1 MKNIIIGADVSKRT
15 LDCVLHDEDKQKMLG
30 ANHLKITN
38 DKNGCDE
45 LLKWL
50 KQKKISRKE
59 VLFCMEHTGD
69 YSYGFA
75 ELLAEK
81 GVSFCQI
88 HPMEIKRATAA
99 LRGKND
105 KVDAVRIANY
115 AYRYRDEL
123 EPSTLK
129 DKDILRIRD
138 LLNDRKLVVK
148 CRRTFKTIM
157 TEYKNK
163 QECSRYQR
171 AKRNVELCDGQIGEI
186 EAELLEIVNG
196 NESLVKTYMLLTS
209 IPGISLVNAF
219 NFIVVTC
226 NFTSFKTARQLAAY
240 CGIAPYEYTS
250 GTSVNKGTH
259 VSKMGNKE
267 IKADLTMAAQAA
279 ILWDS
284 DLRLYYTRKRAE
296 GKSFGCVLNA
306 VKFKLV
312 CRMFAVVK
320 RGTVYVDTKKY
331 AS

>member
-15 LDCVLHDEDKQKMLG
+15 LDCVLHDADKQKMLG
-30 ANHLKITN
+30 INHLKIAN
-38 DKNGCDE
+38 DKQGCDE
-45 LLKWL
+45 LIKWL
-50 KQKKISRKE
+50 KQKKINKKD

-75 ELLAEK
+75 KLLAEK
-81 GVSFCQI
+81 GVCFCQI
-88 HPMEIKRATAA
+88 HPMEIKRATAT

-123 EPSTLK
+123 VPSTLK
-129 DKDILRIRD
+129 DGDILRIRE
-138 LLNDRKLVVK
+138 LLNDRKLAVK

-157 TEYKNK
+157 TEYKNRP
-163 QECSRYQR
+163 ENGRYQR
-171 AKRNVELCDGQIGEI
+171 AKQNVEMFNEQIDEI
-186 EAELLEIVNG
+186 ETELIGIVNG
-196 NESLVKTYMLLTS
+196 NESLAKNYMLLTS
-209 IPGISLVNAF
+209 IPGISLVNAL

-226 NFTSFKTARQLAAY
+226 NFTSFRTARQLAAY
-240 CGIAPYEYTS
+240 SGIAPYEYTS

-259 VSKMGNKE
+259 VSKMGDKE

-279 ILWDS
+279 IVWDS
-284 DLRLYYTRKRAE
+284 DLRLYYARKRAE

-312 CRMFAVVK
+312 CRMFAVIK
-320 RGTVYVDTKKY
+320 RGSVYVDTKKF

>member
-88 HPMEIKRATAA
+88 HPMEIKRATAT

-171 AKRNVELCDGQIGEI
+171 AKRNVELCDGQVGEI

-279 ILWDS
+279 ILWDT

>member
-15 LDCVLHDEDKQKMLG
+15 LDCVLYDADKQKMLG
-30 ANHLKITN
+30 INHLKITN
-38 DKNGCDE
+38 DQQGCDE
-45 LLKWL
+45 LMKWI
-50 KQKKISRKE
+50 KQKQICKKE
-59 VLFCMEHTGD
+59 VLFCMEYTGD

-75 ELLAEK
+75 ELLADK
-81 GVSFCQI
+81 SVSFCQI
-88 HPMEIKRATAA
+88 QPMKIKRATAT

-123 EPSTLK
+123 VPSMLK
-129 DKDILRIRD
+129 DRAILRIRD
-138 LLNDRKLVVK
+138 LLNDRKLAVK
-148 CRRTFKTIM
+148 CRRVFKTIV
-157 TEYKNK
+157 TEYKK
-163 QECSRYQR
+163 QPQNSRYQR
-171 AKRNVELCDGQIGEI
+171 AKQNVEMFNRQIDEM

-196 NESLVKTYMLLTS
+196 DECLSKNYMLLTS
-209 IPGISLVNAF
+209 IPGISLVNAL

-259 VSKMGNKE
+259 VSKMGDKE

-279 ILWDS
+279 IVWDS
-284 DLRLYYTRKRAE
+284 DLRLYYERKRAE